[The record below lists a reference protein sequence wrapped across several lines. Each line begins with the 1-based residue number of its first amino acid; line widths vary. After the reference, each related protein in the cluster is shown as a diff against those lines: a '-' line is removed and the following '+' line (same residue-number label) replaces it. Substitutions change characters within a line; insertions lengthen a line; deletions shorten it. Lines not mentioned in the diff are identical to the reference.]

1 MIGYLDTVGERVALH
16 CALPWLTELLVEGA
30 AGKLDQSPAA
40 DSSIAVVVE
49 SGNTPFRSN
58 GWEPLTRGAW
68 RRGGEVVV
76 ENACTSG
83 LDLLLRST
91 SERSEFTFR
100 WRPPTRD
107 RALARILR
115 SRFHLL
121 ARAVLLQYP
130 ALWKAGTHGRVPL
143 HATACTTGA
152 STPLL
157 AAASGIGRST
167 LLLAELAA
175 GAWATGDNLAV
186 GDGTS
191 VWGLVEPMRIEGGAG
206 RQMPHGRNEAPM
218 SGCARELTPDS
229 LIVLRREG
237 SDVPTL
243 ASLNSAAAA
252 RALAAGTYM
261 AGELRRY
268 WAFAATLA
276 AGTGAGPVHPPIS
289 EVAMAI
295 ATKQPCFTLAL
306 GRRPGPCLSDL
317 LSTMEAAA

>member
-1 MIGYLDTVGERVALH
+1 MIGYLDTAGERVALD
-16 CALPWLTELLVEGA
+16 CTLPWLTELIVEGA
-30 AGKLDQSPAA
+30 AGELDQSTAA

-49 SGNTPFRSN
+49 SGNTPFRSS

-68 RRGGEVVV
+68 RQGQEVVV

-83 LDLLLRST
+83 FDLMLRCT
-91 SERSEFTFR
+91 PGRPEFTFR
-100 WRPPTRD
+100 WRPPARD

-130 ALWKAGTHGRVPL
+130 ALWWAGTHGRVPL
-143 HATACTTGA
+143 HATACATGT

-157 AAASGIGRST
+157 SAASGIGRST

-175 GAWATGDNLAV
+175 GARATGDNLAV

-191 VWGLVEPMRIEGGAG
+191 VWGLVEPMRIEGGDG
-206 RQMPHGRNEAPM
+206 REMPHGRSEASM
-218 SGCARELTPDS
+218 SDRARELTPDS
-229 LIVLRREG
+229 LVVLCREG
-237 SDVPTL
+237 GEISTL
-243 ASLNSAAAA
+243 ASLSSAAAA
-252 RALAAGTYM
+252 RALATSTYM

-276 AGTGAGPVHPPIS
+276 AGSGLGPAHPPIT
-289 EVAMAI
+289 EVATAI

-317 LSTMEAAA
+317 LSAMEAAA